1 MNLKLSLIELNV
13 TMGLFSY
20 YWNRVGLKAVVLEQS
35 DKLRVEGTTI
45 TLWNNAMKVMELF
58 NIADQ
63 LRNAYVN
70 TTGYVP
76 FSHTCRNCFYVVIEN
91 SFFFK
96 MI

>member
-70 TTGYVP
+70 TTGTEYLNYLGKRLTIMD
-76 FSHTCRNCFYVVIEN
+76 FSTCEGG
-91 SFFFK
+91 
-96 MI
+96 